1 MFLHHDFV
9 VIEKDEEIPENM
21 VQNYGAQ
28 DVVQNTAHVLVFA
41 TSQNSI
47 LSNGFNCQRCL
58 SVGFREDSAMT
69 PGCGDF
75 RYISKKIWIPRESR
89 EHPLNQHSSTHCQG
103 DRPQVDHH
111 FQPQRIAPRVSKRG
125 RS

>member
-47 LSNGFNCQRCL
+47 LSNGLQL
-58 SVGFREDSAMT
+58 SE
-69 PGCGDF
+69 
-75 RYISKKIWIPRESR
+75 
-89 EHPLNQHSSTHCQG
+89 
-103 DRPQVDHH
+103 
-111 FQPQRIAPRVSKRG
+111 VS
-125 RS
+125 